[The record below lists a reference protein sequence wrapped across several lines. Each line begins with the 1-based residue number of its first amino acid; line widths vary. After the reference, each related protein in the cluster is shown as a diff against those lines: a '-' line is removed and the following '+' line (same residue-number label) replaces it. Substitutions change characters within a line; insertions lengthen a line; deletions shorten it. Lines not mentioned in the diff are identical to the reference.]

1 MNVGGGGFLRR
12 SGDGR
17 RSGKVHRRVADGP
30 GTAIRTIRD
39 LRLSLRRLAYKV
51 SNFIFVED
59 SPTIDRSTYLRI
71 AKTICRGERICIVM
85 FWNDRTKVPRSLPMT
100 DAQIN
105 AKVAHYNLNK
115 NTGLDRVL
123 ICAVDG
129 C

>member
-1 MNVGGGGFLRR
+1 MKLKVILAVILGGLLFGCYGPEPPSQEPIAKYERVGGQGIF
-12 SGDGR
+12 
-17 RSGKVHRRVADGP
+17 H
-30 GTAIRTIRD
+30 
-39 LRLSLRRLAYKV
+39 
-51 SNFIFVED
+51 FIFVKD
-59 SPTIDRSTYLRI
+59 SPTIDRSTYRRI

-85 FWNDRTKVPRSLPMT
+85 FWKDRTKVPYSLPMT
-100 DAQIN
+100 DAQVN